1 MVACKGHKWYRVLG
15 QLLFT
20 YQITVYSS
28 IGETPF
34 YERDAKFS
42 TALNFYSPW
51 PKTVMIYLEYST
63 ILFKE
68 VENFP

>member
-42 TALNFYSPW
+42 TALNFYSP
-51 PKTVMIYLEYST
+51 
-63 ILFKE
+63 
-68 VENFP
+68 